1 MPLRRVEAPGGQL
14 RSCLRKGLE
23 DTGPRECKGRAPH
36 FQGPGGYRV
45 TNKKYPRQAWT
56 QMSSPREGSRGGVR
70 ALCMDGSAPDPV
82 PAPRLAE
89 LCARLPCAFEADA
102 SSRPLGRWRDH
113 QL

>member
-1 MPLRRVEAPGGQL
+1 M
-14 RSCLRKGLE
+14 
-23 DTGPRECKGRAPH
+23 
-36 FQGPGGYRV
+36 
-45 TNKKYPRQAWT
+45 TNKKYPHQAWT

-102 SSRPLGRWRDH
+102 SSRPLGRWCNH
-113 QL
+113 QLWDRKLQPRLEPEARPRPPSTLTERGERRAACAAAV